1 MIWKVFIV
9 SFKLTFL
16 LWEAQ
21 LGCALHCKTLHG
33 CYGLIHKIW
42 AGLRTSWGTLLKF
55 VKTSEDLLFCLI
67 PPLLLYAADTYQHHR
82 WIISP
87 SCLEKGEPLFKSQ
100 HWVKPLVPTCW
111 EFKYCICSKYT
122 LFFPS
127 SDTARQGGCTLACRT
142 PLPLNLLTRV
152 AKDAALCALALSPAK
167 LICAARLMSHLR
179 TGSATEFFLQ
189 CWSKYWPK

>member
-1 MIWKVFIV
+1 MPSNLPGNAQAFQHFSISGISLPPGRVCLPGDTFRCHTNHIMIWKVFIV

-55 VKTSEDLLFCLI
+55 VKTSEDLLFCLL

-82 WIISP
+82 WIMSP

-122 LFFPS
+122 LFFPLQ
-127 SDTARQGGCTLACRT
+127 TQPGKR
-142 PLPLNLLTRV
+142 
-152 AKDAALCALALSPAK
+152 AALLLAGHH
-167 LICAARLMSHLR
+167 CH
-179 TGSATEFFLQ
+179 
-189 CWSKYWPK
+189 